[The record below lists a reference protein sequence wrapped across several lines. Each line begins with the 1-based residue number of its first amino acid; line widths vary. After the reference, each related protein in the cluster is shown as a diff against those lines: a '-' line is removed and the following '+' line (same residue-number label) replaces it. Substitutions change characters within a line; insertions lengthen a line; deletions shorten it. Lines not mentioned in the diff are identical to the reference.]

1 MGTVLNEIHD
11 ARTKWYYI
19 GIELKLDVSTLK
31 AIESKY
37 SDCKDCLREVITK
50 WLKAVQP
57 KPTWRSLV
65 DALRRPVVD
74 ESKLAAVLESKYCPE
89 RRGNYTLLSMGIY
102 SSCNVNHCKKYVIL
116 TIAFVIRIATVH
128 VTWFFFRDDVPCSWQ
143 LSMGSAMHL
152 EYSNN

>member
-74 ESKLAAVLESKYCPE
+74 ESKLAAVIEGKYCSCIME
-89 RRGNYTLLSMGIY
+89 GQGNYTLLSIAIY
-102 SSCNVNHCKKYVIL
+102 SSCNICKHALNCYCQSITFNH
-116 TIAFVIRIATVH
+116 
-128 VTWFFFRDDVPCSWQ
+128 
-143 LSMGSAMHL
+143 
-152 EYSNN
+152 

>member
-1 MGTVLNEIHD
+1 MDLEDLSTVLNEIHD

-37 SDCKDCLREVITK
+37 SDCKDCLREVIMV

-74 ESKLAAVLESKYCPE
+74 ESKLAEVLESKCC
-89 RRGNYTLLSMGIY
+89 
-102 SSCNVNHCKKYVIL
+102 SCNPEQRACEIDDSISHEPRAPQRKHSKYMV
-116 TIAFVIRIATVH
+116 
-128 VTWFFFRDDVPCSWQ
+128 VTSFLHSLNTTCV
-143 LSMGSAMHL
+143 
-152 EYSNN
+152 